1 MGVDGCKSY
10 LRPDATLFTEGLTD
24 EAVRELKNNDL
35 MLVIGTSGVVYPA
48 ASIPQRIAELKKAN
62 IVEIN
67 PERSALTNC
76 IEKSGGLFLQT
87 TAGTIL
93 PQIVEQYSKE
103 Q

>member
-1 MGVDGCKSY
+1 
-10 LRPDATLFTEGLTD
+10 
-24 EAVRELKNNDL
+24 

-103 Q
+103 